1 MAQQFCN
8 AGRRPALSPDTS
20 IGLPEY
26 GGYIRCQYRYR
37 IFLKSRELFPHGAG
51 NTLSP
56 YRYHITL
63 LGHMH
68 WSAYK
73 PLLSLSVSGGGRQCS
88 IFSIQAPVGMAAV
101 CSGDGLIRAP
111 RSDGNRVIIRFYSME
126 GVLLEGIGN
135 ANSI

>member
-20 IGLPEY
+20 IRLPEY
-26 GGYIRCQYRYR
+26 SGYIRCQYRYR

-63 LGHMH
+63 LEHMH
-68 WSAYK
+68 WSAYNPCS
-73 PLLSLSVSGGGRQCS
+73 PLQCLGGEGQCS
-88 IFSIQAPVGMAAV
+88 ILPIQAPAGMAAV
-101 CSGDGLIRAP
+101 CGGDSPIRALGP
-111 RSDGNRVIIRFYSME
+111 DGNRVIIRFCSME